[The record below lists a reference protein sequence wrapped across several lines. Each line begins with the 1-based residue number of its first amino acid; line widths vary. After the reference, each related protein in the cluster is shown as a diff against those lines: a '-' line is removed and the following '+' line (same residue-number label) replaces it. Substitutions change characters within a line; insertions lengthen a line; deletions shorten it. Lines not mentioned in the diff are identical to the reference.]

1 MILDCVIAT
10 LALFPPS
17 SPPGTTPN
25 PTGQMLQTVGM
36 LAMMGF
42 IFYFLLIRPQSK
54 RAKEHATLMKTLRTG
69 DKITTSSGIIGVVVG
84 LKEKSISI
92 RSADTKLEILKS
104 AVTEITERG
113 NGSSPSGSG
122 AAAGAGSGSGS

>member
-1 MILDCVIAT
+1 MAS
-10 LALFPPS
+10 LALFPPA

-25 PTGQMLQTVGM
+25 PTGQTLQMVGM

-54 RAKEHATLMKTLRTG
+54 RAREHDTLMKTLRTG

-113 NGSSPSGSG
+113 NGSQPSGSS
-122 AAAGAGSGSGS
+122 AGSGT

>member
-1 MILDCVIAT
+1 MILDYVNAT

-25 PTGQMLQTVGM
+25 PTGQMLQTLGM

-54 RAKEHATLMKTLRTG
+54 KAKEHDALMKTLRTG
-69 DKITTSSGIIGVVVG
+69 DKITTSSGIIGIVVG
-84 LKEKSISI
+84 LKDKSVSI

-113 NGSSPSGSG
+113 NGSGTQSSGPTSS
-122 AAAGAGSGSGS
+122 AAS